1 MFGKNDTT
9 VTFGQDDVSTV
20 DTYNEFDED
29 TKAKLDNTL
38 FYSSLTDND
47 PNDIYNYV
55 SNINSEVYGEGTSD
69 KTAWG
74 KNDKMIQGTKRTLRE
89 KLKNFTVVDLM
100 AKMPFSPWLDYQK
113 KAYNYAKRR
122 IKQVRSARPRY
133 EMTPMGGYTAIELPF
148 QARELK
154 QIIDDYEEQA
164 ERPQTIPATIFDGVT
179 ALPAYMIEFAVGGS
193 AAESLGISLTGKGII
208 AASGIRTALQP
219 SRVAS
224 SLIDQRIKGE
234 EGATALLK
242 AYGDVYIENLTEA
255 AGENVVPLLKKMP
268 FGGKLFTQMEKYAVK
283 IGMPKSELI
292 SRISTKAGWN
302 GILGEWGEE
311 RFATMLRAIFDVD
324 DFGAGKNS
332 NVADRM
338 AAGLMSDMKLQNQ
351 LAELGVLAFPFGVK
365 MISESAVSDTPIEI
379 EKAQEAVQQPAK
391 PTKAPERPTTPVE
404 PTLPTTEPAKPQ
416 VTPEIEKVEP
426 LTEEEITP
434 EEQKVLEAEEAE
446 LVRPRLYIGNVTE
459 GMKRRIADVMNW
471 TKEQI
476 KGFTEKGWPTKRTEV
491 PLTRGEAEVALEDL
505 TKDLKNRLDNN
516 QINTENDLAFANA
529 MWGNIAEIRKSLG
542 MEKGQAP
549 FRVIRAKGQPMKI
562 IKNAK
567 SRIWA
572 AIQPGTLQESKMTV
586 GEVLKAVVKGK
597 AREAKMAWAAG
608 RRELRSA
615 IRMKKRAKARMEE
628 ALKSIKK
635 KIPDSVDFYYRE
647 AIETLREG
655 IDLKVKTEKAKESI
669 QRTREFLERVPE
681 HEEKMPTKL
690 MERLYK
696 KPLVDYTIEE
706 LEQIASEI
714 DTLIEQGKL
723 KRELTEKPKK
733 KFREKVVRKMVDT
746 IEKGKAIKSKTS
758 EIASK
763 GFLWSW
769 RPQRIFDWLDNRANF
784 DGLVHRTF
792 YDSVK
797 DAKAKAWNWVDKRV
811 NPGTAKLKEFGL
823 TQYDLARHRM
833 TVEKSKIG
841 KTERM
846 TLDKMIGVYLF
857 NKNLMSRLA
866 LLHGNEFTQE
876 EIDDI
881 ISNLSENEKAWGD
894 YMMDD
899 FKKHWERYRSSVI
912 EQENRDPGSAE
923 FYFSMR
929 RQERDYKTLDQEII
943 DELLHRTGLRKA
955 YAEHGASLKRK
966 HIPPEFQK
974 PIKLD
979 ATGVW
984 LEQVTAQE
992 HYMNVGPIVRD
1003 LNGILNN
1010 NKFRKAVENR
1020 GGRALTKW
1028 LQNYVNAV
1036 ANPNFYRSFND
1047 IEKISRMIR
1056 QNAAI
1061 AYLGFNVVTMGK
1073 QLPSVFLYL
1082 PDAGISHL
1090 LQSAV
1095 EFAIDPMKTIREVR
1109 ELDPFVK
1116 HKLMEREFAELEKT
1130 RTGTAGLIHQEV
1142 GMRSLEGIFFFDMI
1156 ARTIGWKAV
1165 YNRGIADGLSQEEAI
1180 RKARNATQRTQ
1191 PAAAAEDLPQ
1201 LYRTSEF
1208 LNVFTQFTNQLNQL
1222 FNIATYD
1229 MPSMLLN
1236 KKYGDAA
1243 LGGLGMSIVAATI
1256 WMIAHRKLPEEPEEV
1271 VEMFSEQA
1279 INMLPLFGKSIQAKR
1294 NGWESDVPV
1303 MQAISTL
1310 LGTPIKTLEDWDI
1323 SEYEFKKIL
1332 ESIAVLTGTPYTQPE
1347 RVYRAI
1353 KEEEPSLL
1361 IGGRKKKKKTSRRK
1375 IGRRG

>member
-1 MFGKNDTT
+1 MFGENDKTT
-9 VTFGQDDVSTV
+9 TFGQNDVSTV
-20 DTYNEFDED
+20 DTFED
-29 TKAKLDNTL
+29 FEPEIKNRIQDAL
-38 FYSSLTDND
+38 FYSAISGSD
-47 PNDIYNYV
+47 PNNVYDYTKEINQEV
-55 SNINSEVYGEGTSD
+55 FGSDDSPMRKNISRPEEFVNSLSRGLANIGSAVQQ
-69 KTAWG
+69 ARA
-74 KNDKMIQGTKRTLRE
+74 NIQKGIQLTPQDNLTWPPGYLEE
-89 KLKNFTVVDLM
+89 K
-100 AKMPFSPWLDYQK
+100 QK
-113 KAYNYAKRR
+113 KAVTKENELNS
-122 IKQVRSARPRY
+122 SAELLWRVANSPELVGNPDIFGRAIGLIGETLPY
-133 EMTPMGGYTAIELPF
+133 ITFTTASYILAGPLGAFAAGSLVEGNTAYQTAIDSGVDEDK
-148 QARELK
+148 ARK
-154 QIIDDYEEQA
+154 I
-164 ERPQTIPATIFDGVT
+164 GVGVG
-179 ALPAYMIEFAVGGS
+179 AISGAIEA
-193 AAESLGISLTGKGII
+193 
-208 AASGIRTALQP
+208 
-219 SRVAS
+219 
-224 SLIDQRIKGE
+224 
-234 EGATALLK
+234 
-242 AYGDVYIENLTEA
+242 
-255 AGENVVPLLKKMP
+255 
-268 FGGKLFTQMEKYAVK
+268 FGGRYVEKA
-283 IGMPKSELI
+283 
-292 SRISTKAGWN
+292 
-302 GILGEWGEE
+302 
-311 RFATMLRAIFDVD
+311 
-324 DFGAGKNS
+324 
-332 NVADRM
+332 
-338 AAGLMSDMKLQNQ
+338 
-351 LAELGVLAFPFGVK
+351 
-365 MISESAVSDTPIEI
+365 I
-379 EKAQEAVQQPAK
+379 EKATASFKRKALTAFTTATIVEALEEGTQEVTHLTGESTYRDIDWNEAVQRTLGAMAGGAFLGGTITGGGLMFRNALYMASEKPSNQKATQKPAE
-391 PTKAPERPTTPVE
+391 PTKAPEIPTTPVE
-404 PTLPTTEPAKPQ
+404 PTSAKPAPQAKTEAVEAGQ
-416 VTPEIEKVEP
+416 VEKAPEAKAEKVES

-459 GMKRRIADVMNW
+459 GMKRRIADVMGW

-505 TKDLKNRLDNN
+505 TNDLKNRLDNN
-516 QINTENDLAFANA
+516 QINTENDLALANA
-529 MWGNIAEIRKSLG
+529 MWGNIAEIRKALG

-549 FRVIRAKGQPMKI
+549 FKVIRAKGQPMKI

-586 GEVLKAVVKGK
+586 GEVLRAVVKGK

-615 IRMKKRAKARMEE
+615 IRMKKRAKARMEK

-669 QRTREFLERVPE
+669 QRTREFLDRVPE

-733 KFREKVVRKMVDT
+733 KFREKVVQKMVDT
-746 IEKGKAIKSKTS
+746 IEKGKAIKTKASKIT
-758 EIASK
+758 SK

-784 DGLVHRTF
+784 DGLVHKIF

-823 TQYDLARHRM
+823 TRYDLARHRM
-833 TVEKSKIG
+833 TFEKSKTG
-841 KTERM
+841 KIERM

-857 NKNLMSRLA
+857 NKNPMSRLA
-866 LLHGNEFTQE
+866 LLHGNEFTQK

-899 FKKHWERYRSSVI
+899 FKQHWERYRSSVI

-943 DELLHRTGLRKA
+943 DELLHRAGLRKA

-992 HYMNVGPIVRD
+992 HYMNIGPIVRD
-1003 LNGILNN
+1003 LNSILNN

-1165 YNRGIADGLSQEEAI
+1165 YNRGIADGLSQEEAV
-1180 RKARNATQRTQ
+1180 RKARNATLRTQ

-1353 KEEEPSLL
+1353 KEEEPSAL
-1361 IGGRKKKKKTSRRK
+1361 IGGRKKKKKTTRRK